1 MSGDEGAVESGGVR
15 TEPALADP
23 TVADQAAGLSRGRRW
38 AALAVLSASL
48 LVIAM
53 DVTIL
58 NVALPHIT
66 ADLAPSAAQ
75 QLWIVDVYALILAGL
90 LVPVSALADRY
101 GRKRML
107 LAGYLL
113 FGGFSLAILAADSAA
128 GVILIRALLGVAGA
142 MIMPTTLS
150 MVRVVFTDPR
160 ERATALGVWAATSA
174 VGIAVGP
181 VVGGLLLTHVSW
193 HSAFLIN
200 VPLMAAAIVAG
211 LFLLP
216 EYRTAHRPRWDV
228 PGTVA
233 IIAGMVALVWSIKHF
248 AKEGFGAPESWAALG
263 AAVLALGWFVRRNL
277 RRPDPMLDLRLFRRP
292 PFTAGIVA
300 ALASMFALGALLL
313 LVAQWLQLVDGR
325 TPLQAGVALTPAAIA
340 MCVASPLAPA
350 LAARIG
356 ARTVLAGG
364 LAIAGLGFLV
374 IHLAPSPIGYPW
386 MAVALALLGGGG
398 GSLAVASGIVM
409 AGTPQEKAGNAAA
422 LEETSYEL
430 GSVLGVAVL
439 GSIAAAVYR
448 SRLGEGALS
457 ALTPGQAGDARESLA
472 GAVEVAERTG
482 SAGLAA
488 RAGDAFVDSLAL
500 TGLVGFF
507 ALLGAAVLTA
517 VLVPRNLD
525 LTKQSH

>member
-1 MSGDEGAVESGGVR
+1 M
-15 TEPALADP
+15 
-23 TVADQAAGLSRGRRW
+23 SRGRRW
-38 AALAVLSASL
+38 AALVVLSASL

-53 DVTIL
+53 DMTIL

-75 QLWIVDVYALILAGL
+75 QLWMVDIYALILAGL
-90 LVPVSALADRY
+90 LVPVGALADRY

-113 FGGFSLAILAADSAA
+113 FGGFSLAILAVDSAA
-128 GVILIRALLGVAGA
+128 GVILVRALLGVAGA

-150 MVRVVFTDPR
+150 MIRVVFTDPK
-160 ERATALGVWAATSA
+160 ERATALGIWAATSA
-174 VGIAVGP
+174 VGMAVGP
-181 VVGGLLLTHVSW
+181 VVGGLLLEHVSW

-216 EYRTAHRPRWDV
+216 EYRTAVRPRWDL
-228 PGTVA
+228 PGTFA
-233 IIAGMVALVWSIKHF
+233 TIAGMVALVWSIKHF
-248 AKEGFGAPESWAALG
+248 AKEGFGDASSWAALG
-263 AAVLALGWFVRRNL
+263 AAVLILGWFVRRSL
-277 RRPDPMLDLRLFRRP
+277 HRPDPMLDLRLFRRP
-292 PFTAGIVA
+292 PFTAGIAA

-356 ARTVLAGG
+356 ARTVLSGG
-364 LAIAGLGFLV
+364 LALAGVGFLV
-374 IHLAPSPIGYPW
+374 IYLAPSPIGYPW
-386 MAVALALLGGGG
+386 MAAALVLLGGGG
-398 GSLAVASGIVM
+398 SSLAVASGIIM

-439 GSIAAAVYR
+439 GSIAAAAYR
-448 SRLGEGALS
+448 SHLGEGVLS
-457 ALTPGQAGDARESLA
+457 ALPPAQAHDARESLA
-472 GAVEVAERTG
+472 GAMEVAERTG
-482 SAGLAA
+482 SARLAG
-488 RAGDAFVDSLAL
+488 RAADAFVDSLAL
-500 TGLVGFF
+500 TGLAGFLT
-507 ALLGAAVLTA
+507 LLGAAVLTA
-517 VLVPRNLD
+517 VLVPRDLD

>member
-15 TEPALADP
+15 TEPV
-23 TVADQAAGLSRGRRW
+23 VADQAVAEPAAGLSRGRRW

-101 GRKRML
+101 GRKRTL

-263 AAVLALGWFVRRNL
+263 AAVPALGWFVRRNL

-292 PFTAGIVA
+292 PLTAGIV
-300 ALASMFALGALLL
+300 
-313 LVAQWLQLVDGR
+313 
-325 TPLQAGVALTPAAIA
+325 
-340 MCVASPLAPA
+340 
-350 LAARIG
+350 
-356 ARTVLAGG
+356 
-364 LAIAGLGFLV
+364 
-374 IHLAPSPIGYPW
+374 
-386 MAVALALLGGGG
+386 
-398 GSLAVASGIVM
+398 
-409 AGTPQEKAGNAAA
+409 AA

-457 ALTPGQAGDARESLA
+457 ALTPGQAGEARESLA